1 MGTVVRPPRPSASRL
16 NVGAVLPRRWEGIW
30 ALTAYAGAV
39 VRRSGLRMRMAVSY
53 VLVTAAAVVLVDG
66 VVLGLWLPRVLASS
80 NGTNKVVM
88 QANVDAKTLSNIAG
102 KVQPLTSAS
111 GDALL
116 RALASNPAVDAL
128 GLRTGAPVAS
138 TTKGAGT
145 ARPVKVCGA
154 APLEALIS
162 THGQVIASSNPAGC
176 QPGTRLNLPRP
187 VESATGALA
196 DGVVYALR
204 PVVPVPPGA
213 AGSAA
218 GPIGA
223 IYVVGAV
230 GGAPP
235 VASLRPLLATG
246 GLALALVVPV
256 GVVFGLLSTQ
266 RFIRRLRRLA
276 DVTTAV
282 ADGDFRPRVP
292 VSGND
297 EIGQLEEGFNQMT
310 SQLSAAMDRERA
322 HAGADARQGE
332 RARIA
337 RELHDSI
344 SQDLFSLSLLAAG
357 LSKALPATSG
367 LRPEVAAMERT
378 AARTMREMQALLLEL
393 RPVALENAAL
403 VPALA
408 ELCRAYEARLG
419 IRVAADLCEMRLD
432 PAAEHAVLRVT
443 QEALGNAVRHADPAE
458 ISVRIAQSDGT
469 VLVEVRDDGRG
480 FDPGDVA
487 DRYGMGLRL
496 MRERVTEL
504 GGEFALDSG
513 IGEGTVIMV
522 RLPAGSK
529 S

>member
-1 MGTVVRPPRPSASRL
+1 MG
-16 NVGAVLPRRWEGIW
+16 GAVPRTWEDAPGS
-30 ALTAYAGAV
+30 TAYAEAV
-39 VRRSGLRMRMAVSY
+39 VRLSGLRVRMAVSY

-80 NGTNKVVM
+80 NGTGKLVE
-88 QANVDAKTLSNIAG
+88 QATVDAERLGNLAG
-102 KVQPLTSAS
+102 KMVGPDGAS
-111 GDALL
+111 GDAFL
-116 RALASNPAVDAL
+116 RNLVSAPPAAGL
-128 GLRTGAPVAS
+128 GLRTGVSLVTAS
-138 TTKGAGT
+138 VPKAC
-145 ARPVKVCGA
+145 ADP
-154 APLEALIS
+154 PIEALIS
-162 THGQVIASSNPAGC
+162 PHGRVIASSNPATC
-176 QPGTRLNLPRP
+176 DPGTQLGLLRP
-187 VESATGALA
+187 VESATGTLA
-196 DGVVYALR
+196 DGIAYVLR
-204 PVVPVPPGA
+204 PIVPTPPG
-213 AGSAA
+213 GTSSA
-218 GPIGA
+218 GPVGGSRA
-223 IYVVGAV
+223 DPVGAV
-230 GGAPP
+230 YVVAAVGHTASAAP
-235 VASLRPLLATG
+235 LRPLLDVG
-246 GLALALVVPV
+246 GLALAVVVPV
-256 GVVFGLLSTQ
+256 GVVFGLLTTR

-292 VSGND
+292 VSGAD
-297 EIGQLEEGFNQMT
+297 EIGQLEDGFNQMT

-322 HAGADARQGE
+322 HAGAGARQIE

-357 LSKALPATSG
+357 LSKALPAASG
-367 LRPEVAAMERT
+367 LRPEVDAMETT

-419 IRVAADLCEMRLD
+419 IHVAADLREVRLD

-443 QEALGNAVRHADPAE
+443 QEALGNAVRHANPAE
-458 ISVRIAQSDGT
+458 ISIKIAQDDGT
-469 VLVEVRDDGRG
+469 VTVEVRDDGRG

-504 GGEFALDSG
+504 GGDFALDSG
-513 IGEGTVIMV
+513 IGEGTVIRV
-522 RLPAGSK
+522 RLPAGGS